1 MRIFVLIIAITMLTG
16 CQSIKEKSSAMSD
29 FFKAIGSGDTSVLKK
44 YKKNKEADNSWEE
57 LDNE

>member
-1 MRIFVLIIAITMLTG
+1 MLTG